1 MMKCP
6 RLPNG
11 GPFHP
16 RTQLP
21 PSILDGQSSFSPK
34 RYYDF
39 IVQMQLRVPS
49 NHSSSKKYREIN
61 TPGQEEINKI
71 VSIILT
77 PNSPKFWIFFWPSS
91 PTPRFQLR

>member
-1 MMKCP
+1 
-6 RLPNG
+6 
-11 GPFHP
+11 
-16 RTQLP
+16 
-21 PSILDGQSSFSPK
+21 
-34 RYYDF
+34 
-39 IVQMQLRVPS
+39 MQLRVPS